1 MFEYAEYAFLGKPLI
16 LENSKEEFLQQ
27 LFYDC
32 LSPNDCEDLVCLY
45 LYDRKGYVTIP
56 STNKIATE
64 LYECVLVNPKNGML
78 AYPQVKKGHVPL
90 DFNNY
95 IDLVNNQKRKK
106 EVYLFTSEGVVN
118 KSNVQSDLIHIIAPN
133 DLYLW
138 VKSKME
144 SEDYLIPE
152 GIVKW
157 YELIHSSKNS

>member
-1 MFEYAEYAFLGKPLI
+1 MFEYAEYAFWGKPLI

-64 LYECVLVNPKNGML
+64 LYECVLVNPENGML
-78 AYPQVKKGHVPL
+78 AYPQVKKGNVAL
-90 DFNNY
+90 DFIKY
-95 IDLVNNQKRKK
+95 IDLVDDQKRKK
-106 EVYLFTSEGVVN
+106 EVYLFTSEGEIKN
-118 KSNVQSDLIHIIAPN
+118 SNIQSDSIHIIAPN
-133 DLYLW
+133 DVYLW

-144 SEDYLIPE
+144 SVNYLIPE

-157 YELIHSSKNS
+157 YELIHSSDK